1 MAGPWDRGA
10 EVAGLCPSV
19 FVTVSAL
26 TAFLT
31 MLGNAPPGPAPCTRP
46 GVSFDPHITID
57 GEFRPDASALAEIAD
72 ESVQRMREIA
82 ESLWVTG
89 RDEIGSVD
97 APGLTQELALSAVAG
112 GVRRDLVQSQV
123 YLSMLDVDDPS
134 KRSVIRL
141 ALTATADQFDSVLED
156 FREFVCTVRPETRT
170 SA

>member
-1 MAGPWDRGA
+1 MPMVLPVSIEFRLPEGWYAVPPDQVGAPDVAFVARHPQPDAGFTA
-10 EVAGLCPSV
+10 NI
-19 FVTVSAL
+19 TV
-26 TAFLT
+26 
-31 MLGNAPPGPAPCTRP
+31 
-46 GVSFDPHITID
+46 D
-57 GEFRPDASALAEIAD
+57 GDFRPDASALAEIAD

-123 YLSMLDVDDPS
+123 YLSMLDIDDPS

-156 FREFVCTVRPETRT
+156 FREFVRTVRPETRT